1 MYAEQCD
8 ELNHHLKLKLK
19 SYMKKSI
26 FGLKESINAGIN
38 FVDSSQSRDIFH
50 IMLQLF

>member
-1 MYAEQCD
+1 MHAQQCD

-19 SYMKKSI
+19 NDTKNSI

-38 FVDSSQSRDIFH
+38 FVDLSQSRDNFR
-50 IMLQLF
+50 IMLQHN